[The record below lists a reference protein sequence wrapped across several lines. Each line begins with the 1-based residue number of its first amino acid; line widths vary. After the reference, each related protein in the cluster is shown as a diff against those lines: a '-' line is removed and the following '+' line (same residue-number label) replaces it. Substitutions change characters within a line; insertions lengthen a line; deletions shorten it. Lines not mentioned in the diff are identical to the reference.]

1 MLMPSQVPS
10 AAFIEKGGATLVP
23 ICRTTPEGSACC
35 ASALGV
41 CMIASMSRTRQQRI
55 TCEACT
61 QNIVK
66 VHLLQQ
72 IGGPSCMANV
82 TTF

>member
-10 AAFIEKGGATLVP
+10 AAFIAKGGATLVP
-23 ICRTTPEGSACC
+23 ICRTTPEESACC
-35 ASALGV
+35 ASAPV
-41 CMIASMSRTRQQRI
+41 ECMIASMSRTRQKRI
-55 TCEACT
+55 TYEARK

-66 VHLLQQ
+66 AHLLQQ